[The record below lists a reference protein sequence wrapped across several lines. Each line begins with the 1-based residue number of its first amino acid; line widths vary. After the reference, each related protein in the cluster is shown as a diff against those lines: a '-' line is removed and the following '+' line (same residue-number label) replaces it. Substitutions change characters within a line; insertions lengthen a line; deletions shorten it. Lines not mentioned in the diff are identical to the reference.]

1 MQMRVVGHEI
11 PVRAGAG
18 ARCRGWATQVC
29 PPSVVASITVVD
41 EDGVDEDGADEDGV
55 DEDVGEEVT
64 VPAVPGPGDPTAQQR
79 SALAQDTAS
88 S

>member
-1 MQMRVVGHEI
+1 MQTRVVGHEI
-11 PVRAGAG
+11 PVSAGAE
-18 ARCRGWATQVC
+18 ARCRGCATQTC

-41 EDGVDEDGADEDGV
+41 EGGADEDGADEDV
-55 DEDVGEEVT
+55 ADEDVGEEVT
-64 VPAVPGPGDPTAQQR
+64 VLAVPAPGVPTAQQR